1 MNNDNYK
8 LSLTNA
14 PSVRSLVLNAFRD
27 CDVFDPDYNEYTS
40 KIVEDV
46 NKILKKNNVYTYV
59 ESKVKNVNQNIR
71 AALQSID
78 GYQYIDST
86 GAERWIIKDFV
97 YNEDPLKRNHLYF
110 FFKGIQDNKDDSES
124 VTSLNTAN
132 TSARSMIL
140 KILCDQTIFPVE
152 HVDYSRDIINL
163 VKDKLEETGNY
174 EEVIN
179 SMKSID
185 NSIRQAL
192 ETIDGYEYS
201 NNTTLSPCRIM
212 KKLKYM
218 IVTTQTIT
226 GFVTRL
232 SNLIFF
238 YI

>member
-8 LSLTNA
+8 FSLANA
-14 PSVRSLVLNAFRD
+14 PSVRSLILNAFRD

-46 NKILKKNNVYTYV
+46 NKILKKNNVYTYI
-59 ESKVKNVNQNIR
+59 ESKVKNVNQNIH

-124 VTSLNTAN
+124 DTSLNTAT
-132 TSARSMIL
+132 TSARTMIL
-140 KILCDQTIFPVE
+140 RILCDLTIFPVG
-152 HVDYSRDIINL
+152 HIDYSRDIINI
-163 VKDKLEETGNY
+163 VKDKLEENGYY
-174 EEVIN
+174 EEIIN
-179 SMKSID
+179 SVKSID

-192 ETIDGYEYS
+192 ETIDGYDYS
-201 NNTTLSPCRIM
+201 NNTTLYPSRKMEKTKVYDRDDSNYYRIRYTF
-212 KKLKYM
+212 K
-218 IVTTQTIT
+218 
-226 GFVTRL
+226 
-232 SNLIFF
+232 
-238 YI
+238 